1 MLGGAEQEKIQPVG
15 TCHWCPGA
23 VQQALAAVARG
34 QSTGHSLRLAQVL
47 GQWCLH
53 KTRATFV
60 KMASVCL
67 HWWPLMLV
75 DLWRNT
81 QMYLCKFFCEIN
93 ACNKNILLVV
103 NNMDWLCLYPVGLKE
118 HLQAV
123 LPDLWT
129 KM

>member
-1 MLGGAEQEKIQPVG
+1 
-15 TCHWCPGA
+15 
-23 VQQALAAVARG
+23 
-34 QSTGHSLRLAQVL
+34 
-47 GQWCLH
+47 
-53 KTRATFV
+53 
-60 KMASVCL
+60 
-67 HWWPLMLV
+67 
-75 DLWRNT
+75 
-81 QMYLCKFFCEIN
+81 MYLCKFFCEIN